1 MNHRRLII
9 LVTFLLA
16 LALMTGPTAQAAG
29 SDPLKAIIAAEE
41 IEITSQALAK
51 DYFYIHQHIRE
62 EQARKDLGKNLQKL
76 ESAIALLE
84 KQTGDDQ
91 QAVIEYLRFALDE
104 IRSILSE
111 KYSKENGALILDYS
125 ETLLEGSETLLK
137 SVETRDTK
145 KQAMVTTLEHMDFLL
160 ERLSKY
166 YIAFRAGFRDHT
178 AVQQAR
184 KAVADFDA
192 RIGKIK
198 AYHYPPTQQTAQ
210 RKLLKYWPIARKFYL
225 GLEKN
230 DLPLI
235 VFVSTDY
242 LDKAIATLL
251 DYHESR

>member
-1 MNHRRLII
+1 MKHWRSII
-9 LVTFLLA
+9 PSAFLLA
-16 LALMTGPTAQAAG
+16 LTLMSGSTAQAAEN
-29 SDPLKAIIAAEE
+29 DPLKTLIAAEE

-51 DYFYIHQHIRE
+51 DYFYIQQHIRD
-62 EQARKDLGKNLQKL
+62 EQARKDLNMNLQKL

-84 KQTGDDQ
+84 KKAGEDQ

-104 IRSILSE
+104 IRGILSE

-137 SVETRDTK
+137 GAKTRGTK

-184 KAVADFDA
+184 KAVADFDS

-198 AYHYPPTQQTAQ
+198 AYNYPPTQQTAQ